1 MRMGKAPNQACSTLE
16 SLKRGGVVQ
25 AWQGELLI
33 PSHNI
38 PIANRSQRVKEAIDH
53 LATGEGAVARGAI
66 FTKPEVVEFILD
78 LSNCIVARDLTE
90 LRFLEP
96 SFGGGDFLLPIIKR
110 IFASWRAS
118 KGRNPTRKELENSIA
133 GFELHKLT
141 FEKTKLKVLN
151 LLIKEGLT
159 DADALQLVDQWLHH
173 DDFLL
178 APIQEAFDFVL
189 GNPPYV
195 RQELIPSALLREY
208 RLRFKTLYDRAD
220 IYIPFTERSLS
231 LLGPSGVLGF
241 ICADRW
247 MKNKYGGPLRK
258 MISESFHF
266 RVYVDMVDTQA
277 FQTDVIA
284 YPAITI
290 ISNDQ
295 PGSTKIAKNP
305 TISKEALAKL
315 ALQLASD
322 ENKSSNH
329 VYTAKDVALDSQPW
343 LLGDSTQIGIIRKLE
358 AEFPVLE
365 DSGCKVGIGVAT
377 GADRAF
383 IADFDKLDVEND
395 RKLRLVRTKDISGG
409 EVNWLGKGIINPFCD
424 SGGLVDLSLYPRL
437 NKYLEERKSIIS
449 ARHCAQMN
457 PKNWYKTIDR
467 ITPSLL
473 TKPKLL
479 IPDIKGESH
488 IVYESGL
495 YYPHHNLYYVTSAQ
509 WDLRCLQAILM
520 SSLTRAFI
528 SIYSTKMRGG
538 FMRFQ
543 AQYLRRIRVPA
554 WSDISE
560 TMKSELSEAAV
571 NRDVDACNEAVC
583 KLYELDIDELIAL
596 HESTIK

>member
-1 MRMGKAPNQACSTLE
+1 
-16 SLKRGGVVQ
+16 
-25 AWQGELLI
+25 
-33 PSHNI
+33 
-38 PIANRSQRVKEAIDH
+38 
-53 LATGEGAVARGAI
+53 
-66 FTKPEVVEFILD
+66 
-78 LSNCIVARDLTE
+78 
-90 LRFLEP
+90 
-96 SFGGGDFLLPIIKR
+96 
-110 IFASWRAS
+110 
-118 KGRNPTRKELENSIA
+118 LENSIA

-141 FEKTKLKVLN
+141 FEKTKLKVIN
-151 LLIKEGLT
+151 LLTEEGLA

-195 RQELIPSALLREY
+195 RQELIPSVLLREY

-231 LLGPSGVLGF
+231 LLGPGGVLGF

-266 RVYVDMVDTQA
+266 MVYVDMVDTQA

-305 TISKEALAKL
+305 TISTEALAKL

-329 VYTAKDVALDSQPW
+329 VYTAKDVALYSQPW

-437 NKYLEERKSIIS
+437 NKYIEERKSIIS

-467 ITPSLL
+467 INPSLL

-560 TMKSELSEAAV
+560 AMKSELSEAAV